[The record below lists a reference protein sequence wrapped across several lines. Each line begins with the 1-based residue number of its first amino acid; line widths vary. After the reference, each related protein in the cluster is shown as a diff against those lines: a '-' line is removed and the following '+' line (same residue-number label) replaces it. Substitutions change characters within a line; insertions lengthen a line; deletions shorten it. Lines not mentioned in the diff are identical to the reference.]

1 MIDTSVLVDNL
12 VAALR
17 DVPELVDEMG
27 GDPERIFAY
36 HDQYPKRI
44 SLAHALHSM
53 PAPATMAVW
62 QGTTPGTFG
71 GFDVWKHQVSLFLRA
86 RETFDGDAPTAYYR
100 MFRLITKGVGRVH
113 EAGAPDHGLKS
124 GHGITIGWFEQ
135 GRKARWK
142 TGSTEHPRTCQEA
155 GNRLPGKHERASR
168 PAPGC
173 LRVAAVRR

>member
-100 MFRLITKGVGRVH
+100 MFRLITKGVPAQGGQAMLNTTIHPSCYPMDLPSIQRQTDA
-113 EAGAPDHGLKS
+113 EGLDYFEVP
-124 GHGITIGWFEQ
+124 ITFTEIGDE
-135 GRKARWK
+135 
-142 TGSTEHPRTCQEA
+142 
-155 GNRLPGKHERASR
+155 
-168 PAPGC
+168 
-173 LRVAAVRR
+173 